1 MLLGHE
7 GKEGRWPGLA
17 CGLKE
22 KRGGE
27 GWAGWAAGKRGEGEK
42 GKRFSL
48 FLTLF
53 KSFSNFNQ
61 TRNHA
66 FEL

>member
-7 GKEGRWPGLA
+7 GKEGRRPGLA

-53 KSFSNFNQ
+53 KSF
-61 TRNHA
+61 
-66 FEL
+66 